1 MQFSNYEL
9 LQNFKSKILNLLSAE
24 SISKAYSER
33 WLFKNITLG
42 ISQGDKLGLVG
53 LNGTGKS
60 TLLKVLSGLIPSDSG
75 QVAKKEG
82 LRLGY
87 LEQQPNV
94 DPQAIVKEVIFDDHN
109 EVAKVVSAYED
120 CLLNPDTS
128 SDKMQAIL
136 EQMEALDAWD
146 YESKVKEVVD
156 KLGLPGLEQKF
167 ESLSGG
173 QRKRVMMARLILSEP
188 DLIIMDEPTN
198 HLDLQAIEWLENHLA
213 AQSISLIMVTHDRYF
228 LDNVANEIL
237 ELDRGKLY
245 RYKGNYAYFLEKK
258 SAREVALQTEVEKAR
273 NLYKKE
279 LEWMRK
285 QPRARGTKAKYR
297 IEAFGEIE
305 KVAKQ
310 NLNRNKLELDIK
322 ETRQGGK
329 VLEVYDLKKSY
340 GDHELIDDFSY
351 IFKKHERI
359 GVVGKNGSGKSTLLN
374 ILTGKIK
381 PDSGEV
387 IKGQTTQI
395 GYFTQEV
402 DDLKISNRLIDEVKN
417 IAEFITLSDGSQVSA
432 SKFLDQFLFPPAM
445 QYSLVEKLSGGEKKR
460 LQLLK
465 VLITNPN
472 FLILDEPTNDLD
484 IDTLNVL
491 EEFLEKFTGCLMLVS
506 HDRYFMD
513 KLVQQLIVFE
523 GEGKVRMFNGNY
535 SDYRN
540 YLEEKEGAEGI
551 VPSKKVVEVKSVQA
565 VTGAE
570 KRKLSYKERE
580 ELERLPEEIEKL
592 ENEKASLVKQLN
604 EAGTDHVRL
613 QEVAE
618 QIAKITALVES
629 KTLRWLELES

>member
-1 MQFSNYEL
+1 M
-9 LQNFKSKILNLLSAE
+9 NLLSAE
-24 SISKAYSER
+24 NISKAFSER
-33 WLFKNITLG
+33 WLFQHISLG

-60 TLLKVLSGLIPSDSG
+60 TLLKVLAGLIPTDSG
-75 QVAKKEG
+75 QIAKKDR

-87 LEQQPNV
+87 LEQQPRV
-94 DPQAIVKEVIFDDHN
+94 DEQATVKEVIFDDHN
-109 EVAKVVSAYED
+109 AIAKVVHAYED
-120 CLLNPDTS
+120 CLFDTNTS
-128 SDKMQAIL
+128 ADKMQAVL

-146 YESKVKEVVD
+146 YESKVKEVIS

-167 ESLSGG
+167 SSLSGG

-198 HLDLQAIEWLENHLA
+198 HLDLQAIEWLENYLA
-213 AQSISLIMVTHDRYF
+213 GQHISLIMVTHDRYF

-258 SAREVALQTEVEKAR
+258 GAREAALQTEVEKAR

-285 QPRARGTKAKYR
+285 QPKARTTKAKYR
-297 IEAFGEIE
+297 IDAFYEIE
-305 KVAKQ
+305 KTAKQ
-310 NLNRNKLELDIK
+310 NLRRDKLELDIK
-322 ETRQGGK
+322 ETRQGSK
-329 VLEVYDLKKSY
+329 VLEVHHVSKSF
-340 GDHELIDDFSY
+340 GNNQLIKDFSY
-351 IFKKHERI
+351 IFKKHDRI

-374 ILTGKIK
+374 MITGKLK

-395 GYFTQEV
+395 GYFTQEA
-402 DDLKISNRLIDEVKN
+402 DDLKPSNRIIDEVKA

-432 SKFLDQFLFPPAM
+432 SRFLDQFLFPPAM
-445 QYSLVEKLSGGEKKR
+445 QYSPVEKLSGGERKR

-465 VLITNPN
+465 VLIKNPN

-491 EEFLEKFTGCLMLVS
+491 EEFLEKFGGCLMLVS

-513 KLVQQLIVFE
+513 KLVDQLIVFE
-523 GEGKVRMFNGNY
+523 GEGQVRMFNGNY

-540 YLEEKEGAEGI
+540 YLEELEIETQVKG
-551 VPSKKVVEVKSVQA
+551 KVKSDEPRITPA
-565 VTGAE
+565 IENKE
-570 KRKLSYKERE
+570 KRKLNYKEKQ
-580 ELERLPEEIEKL
+580 ELEKLPIEIEKL
-592 ENEKASLVKQLN
+592 EDEKVSLESQLT
-604 EAGTDHVRL
+604 EVGADHIQL
-613 QEVAE
+613 QRISEKIAE
-618 QIAKITALVES
+618 INNLIET